1 MCGIAGF
8 CNWGKDWQVNI
19 ERMNDK
25 MYHRGPDASGIWASE
40 DASVVLGHRRLSIVD
55 LTPSGAQPMESH
67 NGRYVMSYNGEI
79 YNYRMLREKLLSE
92 KRAAAFRGTS
102 DTEVLLEAVASYGLE
117 ETLKMA
123 KGMFA
128 IAVYD
133 KKEHVLSLARDRVGE
148 KPLYYGFMNGRKFV
162 FASDLNSI
170 TALEG
175 FDNKINT
182 RVLENY
188 FRYGYIAAPD
198 SVYEN
203 IWKLQPGRILEI
215 RQPFEQFGIKTYWSM
230 QEAALRGQRQPFTGT
245 AGEAAQELARLLKE
259 SIRGQMAADVPVG
272 AFLSAGIDSSTV
284 VSLMQSLSTRKV
296 RSFTIGMWDKK
307 FNEAET
313 AKEIAAHL
321 GTEHTE
327 LYITEADAQS
337 VIPQLS
343 RMFGEPFADSSQI
356 PTYLVSKMTREHVT
370 VSLSG
375 DGGDELFGGYG
386 TYASVNRI
394 WNKTKKVPYVL
405 RKPVSAVAGVITK
418 NRYGAAA
425 TKARLLGAKSIEDM
439 YLRSEIGEGFQ
450 IVCESA
456 VSGDGREGRE
466 ACTTVMDMYPSGL
479 LEEPRHNLM
488 LMDLLMYH
496 PDDILNKV
504 DRTAM
509 AVSLETR
516 VPMLDRDVV
525 EFAWTLPF
533 SYKVSCDDGK
543 NSVTKKVLRD
553 ILYEY
558 VPKELVERPKT
569 GFAIPLHRW
578 LKEPKLR
585 EWAESL
591 IDERTLNRQGILNTE
606 IVRRLW
612 EDYITHD
619 IWRVQIWYILMFQEW
634 LAGTERR
641 NM

>member
-8 CNWGKDWQVNI
+8 CNRGKDWQVNI
-19 ERMNDK
+19 ERMNEQ

-92 KRAAAFRGTS
+92 KRTDAFRGTS
-102 DTEVLLEAVASYGLE
+102 DTEVLLEAIASYGLE

-133 KKEHVLSLARDRVGE
+133 KEEHVLSLARDRVGE
-148 KPLYYGFMNGRKFV
+148 KPLYYGFVNGRKFV

-182 RVLENY
+182 GVLENY

-198 SVYEN
+198 SVYED
-203 IWKLQPGRILEI
+203 IWKLQPGNILEI
-215 RQPFEQFGIKTYWSM
+215 RQPFEQFEIKTYWSM

-245 AGEAAQELARLLKE
+245 AGEAAQELTRLLKE
-259 SIRGQMAADVPVG
+259 SVRGQMVADVPVG

-284 VSLMQSLSTRKV
+284 VSLMQSLSTQKV

-337 VIPQLS
+337 VIPKLS

-394 WNKTKKVPYVL
+394 WNKTKKVPYAL
-405 RKPVSAVAGVITK
+405 RKPVSAVTGVITK

-439 YLRSEIGEGFQ
+439 YLRSGIGEGFQ
-450 IVCESA
+450 IVRKSA

-466 ACTTVMDMYPSGL
+466 ACTTVMDTYPSGL

-533 SYKVSCDDGK
+533 SYKVSCDDEK
-543 NSVTKKVLRD
+543 NSVTKKILRD

-578 LKEPKLR
+578 MKEPKLR

-591 IDERTLNRQGILNTE
+591 IDESTLNRQGILNTK